1 MGCQMDTLFYQYTQ
15 CDFDFFFNSWINNT
29 LNKVDFL
36 IENPILSIIFLLN
49 SIVHF
54 IPIPIPISISIFPQT
69 PSPLLRVAPPSFFL
83 GQLDLGRRGEPGN
96 AVQCSGLGFVPTTLG
111 DNLKSWIRR
120 IGTQQIPS
128 ALADNAIWFFVK

>member
-1 MGCQMDTLFYQYTQ
+1 MDTLFYQYTQ
-15 CDFDFFFNSWINNT
+15 CDFDFFFNRWINNT

-54 IPIPIPISISIFPQT
+54 IPIPISIPISISIFPQT

-83 GQLDLGRRGEPGN
+83 GQLDLGRRGEPYRVMRYN
-96 AVQCSGLGFVPTTLG
+96 VQAVGFVPTTLG

-120 IGTQQIPS
+120 IGTQQTPS

>member
-15 CDFDFFFNSWINNT
+15 CDFDFFFNRWINNT

-54 IPIPIPISISIFPQT
+54 IPIPIFP
-69 PSPLLRVAPPSFFL
+69 
-83 GQLDLGRRGEPGN
+83 LGR
-96 AVQCSGLGFVPTTLG
+96 SSLGFSNSLDHSFRLVIA
-111 DNLKSWIRR
+111 K
-120 IGTQQIPS
+120 
-128 ALADNAIWFFVK
+128 